1 MIKIN
6 LLPKVAS
13 RKFPRHYGFYVFL
26 LALCLNIILLGYLY
40 TTNARDIGSYERSI
54 ENTKKE
60 IERLGPLRAEY
71 KALNE
76 AKQEIERRL
85 SVINQLKQGRA
96 LSARVLYDLSTV
108 IKETVWVKS
117 IRRTEDQFEI
127 DGRSVENDSISDLV
141 DTLTKL
147 PYVKSAELK
156 KVEDVSEEGVT
167 VKKFIIQGV
176 IRL

>member
-6 LLPKVAS
+6 LLPKAVL
-13 RKFPRHYGFYVFL
+13 RKFPKRYGLYVFL
-26 LALCLNIILLGYLY
+26 LVLCLNVTLLAYFY
-40 TTNARDIGSYERSI
+40 TSNARDIGAYERSI
-54 ENTKKE
+54 ESTQRE
-60 IERLGPLRAEY
+60 IGKLGPIRNEY

-85 SVINQLKQGRA
+85 AVINQLKQGRA
-96 LSARVLYDLSTV
+96 LSARVLFDLSSV

-127 DGRSVENDSISDLV
+127 DGRSVENESISDLL
-141 DTLTKL
+141 DTLANL

-156 KVEDVSEEGVT
+156 RVEDAVEEGVT
-167 VKKFIIQGV
+167 VKKFVIQGV

>member
-6 LLPKVAS
+6 LLPKAVL
-13 RKFPRHYGFYVFL
+13 RKFPKRFGLYIFL
-26 LALCLNIILLGYLY
+26 LVLCLNMTLLAYLY
-40 TTNARDIGSYERSI
+40 TTNASDIGAYERAI
-54 ENTKKE
+54 ESTQKE
-60 IERLGPLRAEY
+60 IGRLGHLRAEH

-85 SVINQLKQGRA
+85 LVINQLKQGRA
-96 LSARVLYDLSTV
+96 LSARVLFDLSSV

-127 DGRSVENDSISDLV
+127 DGRSVENDSISDLL
-141 DTLTKL
+141 DTLAKL

-156 KVEDVSEEGVT
+156 RVEDIVEEGVT
-167 VKKFIIQGV
+167 VKKFVIQGV
-176 IRL
+176 MQL